1 MPTSLNS
8 LPFDL
13 VHVIASS
20 LDVHDFVHLSRVSR
34 HFQNL
39 LQNESMARRTLQ
51 QTVLYTR
58 EGQIVHD
65 REGYYSSR
73 QAIERVHSVRQS
85 LGSARP
91 YSVSVLAYGEAFIYS
106 EGVLCYVDGP
116 LVRII
121 DIHGGSQVEDVVR
134 VLTINQR
141 LSSRVASEP
150 SVLQPFDETRITG
163 ISYSERILV
172 CLCESEATNEH
183 WLLVVDLSQHRDR
196 RDPFRH
202 PLTCTTKL
210 FIRHDRSYLY
220 YGTHSG
226 RRSDGHHEWLI
237 TGLDL
242 EKGRPITTKPFQLA
256 DFVGSDVGST
266 ACFKIHEKH
275 LYAVSNQTSF
285 EVEEVDWT
293 SYYHYIKIPLGDK
306 KPDLKA
312 HRIWQR
318 QHGEGPIN
326 DSWTD
331 LSLQKDEQTNEL
343 LIIEC
348 RKEWLG
354 GGSANIR
361 TYYTQP
367 LRLNTEDH
375 VVPTCHFPADDP
387 LTRTLDEYSK
397 PHFSEP
403 QKRIRKYYHHEYEQS
418 RLDPR
423 NSAPRDFILAKTK
436 FRAYNPSAM
445 SFIDLVSDPAPV
457 AAGSARMRDRLR
469 LRIASRRQKSPL
481 VDDPDCPGQ
490 MILRK
495 PELDKNNDPIEGSEE
510 DFHPTEIHLWP
521 PDDAPTE
528 IYDVLCPAGRVGNV
542 EAIGDE
548 RSIIY
553 MTDAPS
559 DATMGRGNAR
569 AIVMISFDP
578 AWGKK
583 YKSLIMPSTRSAA
596 PAKEMK
602 LQLDNRSMSRKSCN
616 RASPRPTPEWA
627 SSSASASFTFA
638 SRPKRQ
644 RCDSDSSTTVTGTAA
659 RRPDKERRD
668 MWKEDAMYLSI
679 NRGYRLR

>member
-1 MPTSLNS
+1 MQTSLNS

-34 HFQNL
+34 RYQNL

-51 QTVLYTR
+51 VCHFLVPSSSAIFDAESKLYYTPGR
-58 EGQIVHD
+58 DKSFTIV
-65 REGYYSSR
+65 GK
-73 QAIERVHSVRQS
+73 
-85 LGSARP
+85 GSARP
-91 YSVSVLAYGEAFIYS
+91 YSVSLLAYGEAFFYS

-116 LVRII
+116 LVRVI
-121 DIHGGSQVEDVVR
+121 DIYSGSQVEDVVN
-134 VLTINQR
+134 VLALNQR
-141 LSSRVASEP
+141 LSLCVASEP
-150 SVLQPFDETRITG
+150 SGLRPFDDTRITNL
-163 ISYSERILV
+163 SYSKRILV
-172 CLCESEATNEH
+172 CVCESEVTDER
-183 WLLVVDLSQHRDR
+183 WLLVVDLGQDLKR
-196 RDPFRH
+196 RVPFRH

-210 FIRHDRSYLY
+210 FIRHDRDYLY

-226 RRSDGHHEWLI
+226 RRSDGHHEWLV

-242 EKGRPITTKPFQLA
+242 EKGCPITPKPFQLA
-256 DFVGSDVGST
+256 DFVGSDIGST

-367 LRLNTEDH
+367 LRLNTEDD
-375 VVPTCHFPADDP
+375 VVQTCHFPADDP

-403 QKRIRKYYHHEYEQS
+403 QIRIRKYYHHEYEQS

-436 FRAYNPSAM
+436 FRAYSPSAM

-457 AAGSARMRDRLR
+457 AAGSVRMRERLR

-528 IYDVLCPAGRVGNV
+528 IYDVLCPAGRVRNV
-542 EAIGDE
+542 EAIADE

-559 DATMGRGNAR
+559 NATMGRGNAR

-578 AWGKK
+578 SWGKK
-583 YKSLIMPSTRSAA
+583 YKRLIMPSTSSA
-596 PAKEMK
+596 PPPKEMK
-602 LQLDNRSMSRKSCN
+602 LELENRSMSRKSYK
-616 RASPRPTPEWA
+616 RASPTPESA
-627 SSSASASFTFA
+627 STSASASSTFV

-644 RCDSDSSTTVTGTAA
+644 KCDSDSSTTTTTTGTTT
-659 RRPDKERRD
+659 RNPDKERRF
-668 MWKEDAMYLSI
+668 MWKEGAMYLSI